1 MEVVR
6 IGFEWVHR
14 TNQIPKTLENA
25 QKHAENTLSKMVQ
38 NQSFSPVKATPEPSR
53 RFSVAPMMDWTN

>member
-1 MEVVR
+1 VVR

-14 TNQIPKTLENA
+14 TNQISKTLENA

-38 NQSFSPVKATPEPSR
+38 NQSFSPVNSMPEPSR
-53 RFSVAPMMDWTN
+53 RFSAAPMMDWHG